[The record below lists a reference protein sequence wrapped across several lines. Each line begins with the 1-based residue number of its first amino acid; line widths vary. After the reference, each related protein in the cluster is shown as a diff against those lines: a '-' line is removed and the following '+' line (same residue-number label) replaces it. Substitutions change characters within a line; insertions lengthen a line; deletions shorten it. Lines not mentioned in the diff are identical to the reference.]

1 MGTKQTTVKNNFP
14 PLLHLSY
21 ILQQSSDELL
31 LDKAGV
37 GLSQT
42 RIMSVLHQNAARSQR
57 SVAAELAQTEAN
69 VSRQL
74 RQMKKQGLVGI
85 KQSKNDARQ
94 REVVLTA
101 KGSGIYQ
108 KAEKLLKKQQ
118 SQFLR
123 LLAQSEVK
131 VFEKATQN
139 LSKTLN

>member
-1 MGTKQTTVKNNFP
+1 MGTKPHTAKSNFP

-31 LDKAGV
+31 LSEAGV
-37 GLSQT
+37 GLSQA
-42 RIMSVLHQNAARSQR
+42 RIMSVLHRSAARSQR
-57 SVAAELAQTEAN
+57 SVATELAQTEAN

-74 RQMKKQGLVGI
+74 RQMKKQGLVNI
-85 KQSKNDARQ
+85 KPSKNDARQ

-101 KGSGIYQ
+101 KGSSVYQ
-108 KAEKLLKKQQ
+108 IAEKLLKKQQ

-123 LLAQSEVK
+123 LLAQNEVK
-131 VFEKATQN
+131 AFEKATHN

>member
-1 MGTKQTTVKNNFP
+1 MGTKPHTAKSNFP

-31 LDKAGV
+31 LSEAGV
-37 GLSQT
+37 GLSQA
-42 RIMSVLHQNAARSQR
+42 RIMSVLHRSAARSQR
-57 SVAAELAQTEAN
+57 SVATELAQTEAN

-74 RQMKKQGLVGI
+74 RQMKRQGLVNI
-85 KQSKNDARQ
+85 KPSKNDARQ

-101 KGSGIYQ
+101 KGSSVYQ

-123 LLAQSEVK
+123 LLAQNEVK
-131 VFEKATQN
+131 AFEKATHN

>member
-1 MGTKQTTVKNNFP
+1 MGTKPHTAKSNFP

-31 LDKAGV
+31 LSEAGV
-37 GLSQT
+37 GLSQA
-42 RIMSVLHQNAARSQR
+42 RIMSVLHRSAARSQR
-57 SVAAELAQTEAN
+57 SVATELAQTEAN

-74 RQMKKQGLVGI
+74 RQMKRQGLVNI
-85 KQSKNDARQ
+85 KPSKNDARQ

-101 KGSGIYQ
+101 KGSNVYQ

-123 LLAQSEVK
+123 LLAQNEVK
-131 VFEKATQN
+131 AFEKATHN